1 MPRRNP
7 LESLKTSTD
16 LVFFVP
22 KPGAASTSI
31 AGVQSYAAG
40 VDTLDK
46 LAYSVYLSGAVR
58 NPFEYFGLQQSE
70 IPLTGF
76 LLNPLHIDSR
86 IAIGTQVPGFF
97 QSTAGY
103 FKRVFCDKGISIV
116 SDIIGDRVAFIF
128 AAQAIDFDMTL
139 DC

>member
-1 MPRRNP
+1 MSRRNP
-7 LESLKTSTD
+7 LESLKSTET

-22 KPGAASTSI
+22 KPGTSSTSI
-31 AGVQSYAAG
+31 AGVDSYEVG
-40 VDTLDK
+40 DDTFDK
-46 LAYSVYLSGAVR
+46 LTYSVYLSGAVR

-76 LLNPLHIDSR
+76 LLNPLHIDNR
-86 IAIGTQVPGFF
+86 IAIGTQTPGFF

-128 AAQAIDFDMTL
+128 AAQSIDFDMIV